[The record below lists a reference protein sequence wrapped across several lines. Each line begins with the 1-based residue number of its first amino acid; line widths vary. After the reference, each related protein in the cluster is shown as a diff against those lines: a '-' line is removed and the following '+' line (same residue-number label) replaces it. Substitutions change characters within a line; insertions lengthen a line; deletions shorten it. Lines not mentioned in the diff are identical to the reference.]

1 MALEEDE
8 SCSLAHAERIFNEL
22 KEDDSD
28 DMHTMQII
36 EGVDHLYFTWIS
48 RIEFVEELAAIIE
61 KKATTLFI
69 GAAAATAYL
78 AEALF

>member
-1 MALEEDE
+1 MALAEDE

-22 KEDDSD
+22 KEDDDD
-28 DMHTMQII
+28 DMHTLQVI

-48 RIEFVEELAAIIE
+48 RIEFVDELAAIIE
-61 KKATTLFI
+61 KEATTLLI
-69 GAAAATAYL
+69 GAAATSAYL